1 MQIRK
6 RLIFTGLLLF
16 IFPFCANSQTS
27 DPRIKKDL
35 RLMDLGNP
43 KAALADLHDMAAT
56 NPKNPE
62 AHAALGLALIE
73 TGDIATADKEIAT
86 AYDLERK
93 NVLVRIARG
102 TLNGKKGKREDA
114 VEEFNRAIKINDKD
128 IATYLALAHYYITI
142 DSLKSAE
149 VILYRA
155 QSVSANDVRPFF
167 GLAELYE
174 KQHIP
179 DLAIEQYQEAK
190 KIDQKDPAIYTK
202 LAQLYMRAHKPNE
215 ALKEWDNLTKID
227 STYARA
233 YLEMARIYD
242 QTDDHADAAKYAEK
256 YVLKTPEDMEGI
268 WLLALSLAESNQ
280 YSKALPYLEKVSKN
294 DSLKTYTDLYL
305 ARSYFFSKEYEKANQ
320 LYSVSKSLNTYDLY
334 YYGYSLVSV
343 GDTNAAIEKFKLS
356 LAADT
361 NHKADERLK
370 IRQQIIGYLGIQK
383 KYPEIAALN
392 MEAGKIKNSAPDYEA
407 AGQFYNFANM
417 PNEAHAAFDA
427 ALKINPKSVKAHTG
441 IADAMEKSQDSLAA
455 AEKIIDD
462 AAGNAATPEDKEA
475 IGNAYARLGIQ
486 YYTAKDYES
495 CSKVMEEKALI
506 YLTKKSPFLIN
517 VYKVL
522 GAAYLQQQN
531 YKKATE
537 YYKKALEI
545 DPKDEDAKKG
555 LDYMKQVGK

>member
-1 MQIRK
+1 MGIQK
-6 RLIFTGLLLF
+6 KLITAGLLLF
-16 IFPFCANSQTS
+16 IFSLSAYAQTS

-35 RLMDLGNP
+35 QLMDLGNS
-43 KAALADLHDMAAT
+43 KAALADLRDMAAAS
-56 NPKNPE
+56 PKNPE
-62 AHAALGLALIE
+62 AHAALALAFIE
-73 TGDIATADKEIAT
+73 TGDIPSAEKEVAT

-102 TLNGKKGKREDA
+102 TLNGIKGKREDA
-114 VEEFNRAIKINDKD
+114 VEDFNRAIKINDKD
-128 IATYLALAHYYITI
+128 IATYLALAHYYISI

-202 LAQLYMRAHKPNE
+202 LAQLYMRSHKPNE

-227 STYARA
+227 SNYARA

-242 QTDDHADAAKYAEK
+242 KTEDHADAAKYAEK
-256 YVLKTPEDMEGI
+256 YIQREPTDMEGT
-268 WLLALSLAESNQ
+268 WLLARSLAESNQ
-280 YSKALPYLEKVSKN
+280 YTKALPYLEKASKN
-294 DSLKTYTDLYL
+294 DSLKTFTDLYL
-305 ARSYFFSKEYEKANQ
+305 ARSYFFSKDYTKAIQ
-320 LYSVSKSLNTYDLY
+320 LYSVSKSLNVYDLY
-334 YYGYSLVSV
+334 YYGYSLISI
-343 GDTNAAIEKFKLS
+343 GDTNTAIEKFKLS

-383 KYPEIAALN
+383 KYPEIAALYLD
-392 MEAGKIKNSAPDYEA
+392 AGKQKNSAEDYES

-417 PNEAHAAFDA
+417 PNEARSAFDA
-427 ALKINPKSVKAHTG
+427 ALKINPKSLKAHTG
-441 IADAMEKSQDSLAA
+441 IADAMEKAPDSLAA
-455 AEKIIDD
+455 AEKVIDD
-462 AAGNAATPEDKEA
+462 ATVNAVTPEDKET

-495 CSKVMEEKALI
+495 CSKVMEDKSLK
-506 YLTKKSPFLIN
+506 YLTKKSSFLIN

-531 YKKATE
+531 YKKAAE
-537 YYKKALEI
+537 YYKKALEL